1 MYGGDL
7 LQQYVTD
14 AYVKTEADRLNFIET
29 HQKELYAASYTGLN
43 DFLNDRANQTGA
55 TIGRKVILPSS
66 FIGSPRAMKQAYQDA
81 MALCG
86 KFGKPTFFLTFTCNP
101 KWNEITK
108 NILSHQSARDR
119 PDLIAR
125 VFQLKL
131 KELIKDIEHNQVLGF
146 QVARIYVIEFQKR
159 GLPHAHVLIWIRK
172 DDIPTI
178 EEQMDT
184 TICAE
189 IPNPLLYPKLY
200 RTVMKHMIHGPCGK
214 QNQSSPCMEG
224 EECTKEF
231 PKDFPDGPGG
241 TGKTFLY
248 NTLINSGKSVISVA
262 STGIAS
268 LLLIDGRTYHSQ
280 FKIYPPIDDKCT
292 SRIEGEDYE
301 AAMIRNSG
309 IIICDEVTMMT
320 SHALDAI
327 DKLFVWK

>member
-1 MYGGDL
+1 M
-7 LQQYVTD
+7 T
-14 AYVKTEADRLNFIET
+14 
-29 HQKELYAASYTGLN
+29 
-43 DFLNDRANQTGA
+43 
-55 TIGRKVILPSS
+55 
-66 FIGSPRAMKQAYQDA
+66 
-81 MALCG
+81 
-86 KFGKPTFFLTFTCNP
+86 
-101 KWNEITK
+101 
-108 NILSHQSARDR
+108 HQSARDR

-178 EEQMDT
+178 EEQMNT

-231 PKDFPDGPGG
+231 PKDFADETILNVVGYPTYRRRQ
-241 TGKTFLY
+241 TGSYLHKK
-248 NTLINSGKSVISVA
+248 KSAKHPIEVDNRWVVPHNPY
-262 STGIAS
+262 
-268 LLLIDGRTYHSQ
+268 LLLKYDCHINLEYCSSILSVKYVFKYVCKGHDCASIKVHS
-280 FKIYPPIDDKCT
+280 
-292 SRIEGEDYE
+292 EDVSK
-301 AAMIRNSG
+301 AINW
-309 IIICDEVTMMT
+309 DEV
-320 SHALDAI
+320 
-327 DKLFVWK
+327 